1 MKRVVNFQEQDPS
14 NEEWEFK
21 DTKTEK
27 KKRKNDPKEKF
38 NAKTKR
44 LDHDEFIKKKEEM
57 LAFRKQLPI
66 YSGKKNFFFFPKPT
80 LYTELFVNIGRD
92 AIIQTLE
99 NNDTVIVMGETGS
112 GKTTRKV
119 DNFI

>member
-21 DTKTEK
+21 DTKTEN

-44 LDHDEFIKKKEEM
+44 LDHAEFVQKKEEM

-66 YSGKKNFFFFPKPT
+66 YSGKHLFKCSNSSKKN
-80 LYTELFVNIGRD
+80 
-92 AIIQTLE
+92 
-99 NNDTVIVMGETGS
+99 
-112 GKTTRKV
+112 
-119 DNFI
+119 

>member
-21 DTKTEK
+21 DTKTEN

-44 LDHDEFIKKKEEM
+44 LDHAEFVQKKEEM

-66 YSGKKNFFFFPKPT
+66 YSGKTP
-80 LYTELFVNIGRD
+80 FVPISN
-92 AIIQTLE
+92 E
-99 NNDTVIVMGETGS
+99 NRLNPI
-112 GKTTRKV
+112 
-119 DNFI
+119 F

>member
-21 DTKTEK
+21 DTKTEN

-44 LDHDEFIKKKEEM
+44 LDHAEFVQKKEEM

-66 YSGKKNFFFFPKPT
+66 YSGKT
-80 LYTELFVNIGRD
+80 HFVPISIESRLNSI
-92 AIIQTLE
+92 
-99 NNDTVIVMGETGS
+99 
-112 GKTTRKV
+112 
-119 DNFI
+119 F